1 MSDGIFVRQGQS
13 SQLNITTATPVK
25 TVAGRIVR
33 VQVLV
38 AGSAAG
44 AVYDGTGVTGNTVA
58 NQVFVIPNTVGSY
71 LVDHPC
77 VNGVVV
83 VPGTGQTVAVTYD

>member
-1 MSDGIFVRQGQS
+1 M
-13 SQLNITTATPVK
+13 
-25 TVAGRIVR
+25 
-33 VQVLV
+33 
-38 AGSAAG
+38 
-44 AVYDGTGVTGNTVA
+44 YDGTGVTGNTVA